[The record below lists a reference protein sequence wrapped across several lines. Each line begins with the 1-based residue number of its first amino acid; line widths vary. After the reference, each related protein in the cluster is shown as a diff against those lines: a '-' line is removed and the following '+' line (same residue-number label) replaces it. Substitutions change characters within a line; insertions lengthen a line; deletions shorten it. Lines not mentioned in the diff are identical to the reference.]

1 MRQPA
6 SFVHIY
12 PEAFSRWEKLEKYVP
27 GTQMLIVG
35 SGTFAEEVKLKS
47 SGKHADQSSKQ

>member
-35 SGTFAEEVKLKS
+35 NRTFAEEVKLKCI
-47 SGKHADQSSKQ
+47 